1 MQENSGLKY
10 LIKDNYMILTLEN
23 ISKSF
28 SEKKLITNINL
39 YINDRDKIGF
49 VGVNGTGK
57 STLLKIAAK
66 IEEPDSGRIIYSSG
80 SRVCYLPQLPEFN
93 ENTTVLEQV
102 FINSGNETRQLM
114 EYEAKTVLN
123 KLGITEFDKDVKL
136 LSVGQRK
143 RVAIAAA
150 LVNPCD
156 LLILDEPTNHLDNDM
171 IAWLEN
177 YLIRYSGAIL
187 MVTHDRYFLDRVSNR
202 IIELDKG
209 DLYSYDGNYSKFLEL
224 KSLRENMDA
233 ATEKKKQVLY
243 KKELAWIQ
251 RGARARG
258 TKAKG
263 RIQEFEKLKDSLED
277 VRDEKLGMSSAASRL
292 GKKTIEINKISKS
305 FNGVKIVDDFEYIVL
320 RDARIG
326 IVGNNGAG
334 KTTLLNMAAGRI
346 TPDKGSVDVGSTVK
360 IGYFSQEPDSIDASQ
375 RVVDYIKEIAEIVDT
390 KEGKITAS
398 QMLEKFLFTSEM
410 QYNLVEKL
418 SGGERRRL
426 FLLGILMKAPNILLL
441 DEPTNDLDIETLTIL
456 EDYLESFEGAVIT
469 VSHDRYFLDKV
480 VNTVLELSGDG
491 TGRVNEYNGGY
502 SDYIAAR
509 VFKEAGTDDVRD
521 EKKAVKESR
530 EKSRKLK
537 FSYKEQVEY
546 NTIDDDIASIEV
558 KIADLEGQLEKNSA
572 DYVKLQ
578 ALMDEKQL
586 AEEQLKEKMDRWVYL
601 NDLAEQIENQKI

>member
-23 ISKSF
+23 ISKSY
-28 SEKKLITNINL
+28 SEKKLINNINL

-66 IEEPDSGRIIYSSG
+66 IEEPDSGRVIYSSG
-80 SRVCYLPQLPEFN
+80 SRVCYLPQSPEFN

-202 IIELDKG
+202 IIELDRG
-209 DLYSYDGNYSKFLEL
+209 EMYSYDGNYSKFLEL

-346 TPDKGSVDVGSTVK
+346 APDKGSVDVGSTVK

-375 RVVDYIKEIAEIVDT
+375 RVVDYIKGIAEIVET

-398 QMLEKFLFTSEM
+398 QMLEKFLFTSDM
-410 QYNLVEKL
+410 QYNLIEKL

-426 FLLGILMKAPNILLL
+426 FLLGILMKSPNILLL

-491 TGRVNEYNGGY
+491 TGKVNEYNGGY

-509 VFKEAGTDDVRD
+509 VFKEADADETRD
-521 EKKAVKESR
+521 EKKTVKESR

-546 NTIDDDIASIEV
+546 DTIDDDIADIEA
-558 KIADLEGQLEKNSA
+558 KIADLEDQLEKNSA

-578 ALMDEKQL
+578 ALMNEKQL